1 MSASSTRRRKRRC
14 QQRFGQRNRKFEQL
28 ERRIL
33 LTVNSMFPSAVQ
45 FEIDPTHY
53 EPDSLIVRYLDGH
66 STLSA
71 SASSSPHA
79 FAARSEG
86 LGQAGESS
94 RHLYKIKLPENV
106 TMGQALASYRDDPN
120 VLYAE
125 PNYYVHVTATPDDS
139 RFDEMWGLENTGQ
152 TGGTEDADIDMSQA
166 WDVTTGSSEVVVA
179 VIDTGIDYNH
189 PDLAQNIWVNGNEIP
204 NDGIDNDNNG
214 YVDDVV
220 GYDFINGDP
229 DPMDDQGHGTH
240 VAGTIGAAGNNGVG
254 VSGINW
260 DVQLM
265 GLKFLGADG
274 SGTTA
279 DAIEAIYYA
288 LDNGAD
294 VINAS
299 WGGDPYSQALY
310 DAIAATADANQ
321 IFVAAAGNGDIF
333 GFGIDNDAAPFYPSG
348 YDVENIIAV
357 AATDHNDALATFSNY
372 GATTVDLAAPGVN
385 ILSTTMGSGYGTNSG
400 TSMAAPHVAGVAAMV
415 QGLHPSW
422 IATQVIEKILSTAE
436 PLPGLQGVLATGGRL
451 NAAAAVD
458 NPEPPPPPP
467 PPVDLP
473 VVENFD
479 DGVADGF
486 VSQSGSW
493 TVGSGRFNT
502 SPPTD
507 NDDFVAVTTLNL
519 NEQLPVNFEIRAVLK
534 ADVGRVDLFGIV
546 LSDHLEN
553 GWIIYDYVGP
563 EEFRFAGA
571 DIDGDRWVVGHRSG
585 DDWVIDAQLG
595 ETLQPNVNY
604 DVRLIIENETD
615 VTLEVSGVPKLSL
628 QHSEVVTSG
637 AIGLGA
643 KDSSTHFDDV
653 LVQQYAPPV
662 ALSLPIA
669 EDFND
674 EMAQGFQGQQ
684 GVWYVESGRYRAI
697 PSADQDGLSTIQL
710 ADPLPANVE
719 IQATINVDDVTT
731 GRYSNAF
738 VIFDYDGPTDFKFA
752 GAYAGEDRWLVG
764 HRTSSGWIEDA
775 TFQETIDAA
784 VDYEMTVLL
793 QDDTVTLSVGG
804 ENRITHSFAD
814 SIVDGEI
821 GLATRDALSYFD
833 NIVVQEYVPPPP
845 PPATTLPTSE
855 DFDDGVAD
863 HFLPQFGIWTVA
875 EGRYRVVPTLDEDGI
890 STLHLAEG
898 LPSSVEIRA
907 TINVDDVTKERYSNG
922 FVIYDY
928 QGPTDF
934 KFAGAYAGD
943 DQWLIGHR
951 DDVGWNS
958 DAVVSQAIAAGTDYS
973 LTVLIEGDSVT
984 LSVDGVLIVSHA
996 FADSLVDGAIGV
1008 GTRDALSYFDDFA
1021 AQEYVPP
1028 PPPPAT
1034 DLPVQEDFD
1043 DGLADFFIAQSGSWT
1058 VDGDRYRVV
1067 PTPDQDGISTIHV
1080 AENLPSN
1087 VEVHVT
1093 INVDD
1098 VTTGRYS
1105 NGFVIYDYHG
1115 PTDFK
1120 FAGAYA
1126 GDDQWLIG
1134 HRNDVGWV
1142 SDAVFSQSIE
1152 AETDY
1157 DLKVLIEGE
1166 SVTLSV
1172 DGVQKAAYT
1181 FADSPTDGAIG
1192 VGTRDALS
1200 YFDNMA
1206 VQEFVPPPPP
1216 PATDL
1221 PVDENFDDGLANF
1234 FFPRSGSWTVE
1245 DMRYRVVPTLD
1256 KDGVSTLNLLDA
1268 LPENVEIFATINA
1281 DDVSTDRLSN
1291 SFVIFDY
1298 QSPTDFKFAGAYA
1311 GVNRWLMGRR
1321 TSSGWMEDATLNEI
1335 INAGTDYSMRLR
1347 LEGDK
1352 ATFTVDGEAKI
1363 AHTFSESI
1371 VDGDLGLGTR
1381 NALSYFDDVFVQEY
1395 FPPPPPPSTTLP
1407 VNEDFDDGAADFF
1420 APQLGDWHVDVD
1432 RYRAEPLSNQ
1442 DAVSILQVSE
1452 ELPTQLEIQAT
1463 INADAVTPGRLSNSF
1478 IIFDYQGPTEF
1489 KFAGAYVG
1497 ANRWLMGHRTSTGW
1511 VEDATFREIIAAGTD
1526 HALTVRLDGNAV
1538 TMLVSGEVKITHTFA
1553 DLPSDGGIGLGTRD
1567 AFSYFDDFQVRE
1579 DATSSSI
1586 TATAIGS
1593 ISTGLAWPDSIADAS
1608 NDALA
1613 EFSPL
1618 ENDDVS
1624 DLHGSKRFG
1633 DRGSFGYVGRK
1644 FIGWKICGCH
1654 SVGPAHG
1661 PIG

>member
-1 MSASSTRRRKRRC
+1 MSASSIRRRKRRR
-14 QQRFGQRNRKFEQL
+14 QQRFGQRSRKFEQL

-53 EPDSLIVRYLDGH
+53 EPDSLIVRYLDGY

-94 RHLYKIKLPENV
+94 RHFYKIKLPENV

-125 PNYYVHVTATPDDS
+125 PNYYVHVAATPDDS

-152 TGGTEDADIDMSQA
+152 TGGTQDADIDMSQA
-166 WDVTTGSSEVVVA
+166 WDVTTGSSDVVVA

-189 PDLAQNIWVNGNEIP
+189 PDLAQNIWVNDNEIP

-310 DAIAATADANQ
+310 DAIAATADADQ

-333 GFGIDNDAAPFYPSG
+333 GLGIDNDAAPFYPSG

-357 AATDHNDALATFSNY
+357 AATDHNDVLATFSNY
-372 GATTVDLAAPGVN
+372 GATTVDVAAPGVN

-415 QGLHPSW
+415 RGLHPSW
-422 IATQVIEKILSTAE
+422 IATQVIDKILSTAE

-458 NPEPPPPPP
+458 NPEPPPPPPP

-507 NDDFVAVTTLNL
+507 NDDFVAITTLNL
-519 NEQLPVNFEIRAVLK
+519 NEQLPGNLEIRAVLR
-534 ADVGRVDLFGIV
+534 ADVGRVDLFGMV

-553 GWIIYDYVGP
+553 GWIIYDYAGP

-653 LVQQYAPPV
+653 LVQQYSPPV

-684 GVWYVESGRYRAI
+684 GVWYIESGRYRAI

-710 ADPLPANVE
+710 TDPLPANVE

-738 VIFDYDGPTDFKFA
+738 VIFDYDGPNDFKFA

-764 HRTSSGWIEDA
+764 HRSSSGWIEDA
-775 TFQETIDAA
+775 TFQEPIDAA
-784 VDYEMTVLL
+784 TDYEMAVLL

-804 ENRITHSFAD
+804 ESRISHSFVD

-855 DFDDGVAD
+855 NFDDGVAD
-863 HFLPQFGIWTVA
+863 HFLPQLGAWTVA
-875 EGRYRVVPTLDEDGI
+875 EGRYRVVPVLDQDGI
-890 STLHLAEG
+890 STIHLAEN
-898 LPSSVEIRA
+898 LPSNVVVQI
-907 TINVDDVTKERYSNG
+907 TINVDDVTTGRFSNG

-928 QGPTDF
+928 HSPTDF

-943 DQWLIGHR
+943 
-951 DDVGWNS
+951 N
-958 DAVVSQAIAAGTDYS
+958 
-973 LTVLIEGDSVT
+973 
-984 LSVDGVLIVSHA
+984 
-996 FADSLVDGAIGV
+996 
-1008 GTRDALSYFDDFA
+1008 
-1021 AQEYVPP
+1021 
-1028 PPPPAT
+1028 
-1034 DLPVQEDFD
+1034 
-1043 DGLADFFIAQSGSWT
+1043 
-1058 VDGDRYRVV
+1058 
-1067 PTPDQDGISTIHV
+1067 
-1080 AENLPSN
+1080 
-1087 VEVHVT
+1087 
-1093 INVDD
+1093 
-1098 VTTGRYS
+1098 
-1105 NGFVIYDYHG
+1105 
-1115 PTDFK
+1115 
-1120 FAGAYA
+1120 
-1126 GDDQWLIG
+1126 QWLIG

-1172 DGVQKAAYT
+1172 NGVQKVAYT

-1192 VGTRDALS
+1192 IGTRDALS
-1200 YFDNMA
+1200 YFDNVM

-1216 PATDL
+1216 PATNL
-1221 PVDENFDDGLANF
+1221 PVNEDFEDGLANY
-1234 FFPRSGSWTVE
+1234 FFPQSGSWTVE
-1245 DMRYRVVPTLD
+1245 NERYRVVPTLD
-1256 KDGVSTLNLLDA
+1256 QDGVSTLNLLDA

-1281 DDVSTDRLSN
+1281 DDVSADRLSN
-1291 SFVIFDY
+1291 SFIIFDY

-1335 INAGTDYSMRLR
+1335 INAGTDYSVGLR
-1347 LEGDK
+1347 LEGDT
-1352 ATFTVDGEAKI
+1352 AIFTVDGEAKI

-1381 NALSYFDDVFVQEY
+1381 NAMSYFDDVFVQEY

-1452 ELPTQLEIQAT
+1452 DLPTQLEIQAT

-1511 VEDATFREIIAAGTD
+1511 VEDATFREIIAAGAD

-1538 TMLVSGEVKITHTFA
+1538 TMLVSGDVKITHTFA

-1579 DATSSSI
+1579 DTASSSI
-1586 TATAIGS
+1586 AATSIGS

-1613 EFSPL
+1613 DFSPL
-1618 ENDDVS
+1618 ENDAPRTYAGRSGVEIRAPLVMLVGNTSDGKSTVATVS
-1624 DLHGSKRFG
+1624 DQRTDRSVERLLEAELSEMTLDSLDVVFERDLDWRRFMHER
-1633 DRGSFGYVGRK
+1633 DR
-1644 FIGWKICGCH
+1644 
-1654 SVGPAHG
+1654 
-1661 PIG
+1661 